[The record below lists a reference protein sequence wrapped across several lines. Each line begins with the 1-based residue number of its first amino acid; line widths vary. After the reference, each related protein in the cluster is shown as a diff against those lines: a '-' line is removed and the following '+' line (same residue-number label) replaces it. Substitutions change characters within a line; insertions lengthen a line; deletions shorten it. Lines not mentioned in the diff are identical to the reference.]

1 MTGFVKL
8 KIKIMYGLTKEEEKI
23 YKEAKKN
30 LAIDKDTMKEL
41 SKKYKVTGLGRYRY
55 ILTECKRPEYKGY
68 PEADYN
74 GTGLALTGVLV
85 GNETLEDFIIFKE
98 CMKPVTEFRMA
109 EMERKDRADWQREK
123 RRK

>member
-1 MTGFVKL
+1 ML
-8 KIKIMYGLTKEEEKI
+8 HGLTTEETKIYRQAKKSLKLSKEEKQKLI
-23 YKEAKKN
+23 
-30 LAIDKDTMKEL
+30 
-41 SKKYKVTGLGRYRY
+41 SKYKVVGLGKYKY
-55 ILTECKRPEYKGY
+55 VLTECKRPEYKGY